1 MFFLAQNGLVSL
13 MLPSHIET
21 THLQQFKYRKSF
33 LSRYQKSHFTTAP
46 SFLLIFL
53 HNNLSWISLSLFFF
67 LILSDQNKLSCVWPP
82 GQMFDTFIVVCH
94 NEVNEIFR
102 TLLTILVTTT
112 PKIKQKTSP
121 FWHCQQKLKMSA
133 LHQSTIE
140 LDCTSISWAKLN

>member
-1 MFFLAQNGLVSL
+1 

-53 HNNLSWISLSLFFF
+53 HNNLIGSLSLSFF

-121 FWHCQQKLKMSA
+121 F
-133 LHQSTIE
+133 
-140 LDCTSISWAKLN
+140 